1 MNKISKNNNITII
14 GLSDISIFI
23 LESLVNSNKSYN
35 ITLIYDKKEQ
45 NENNIS
51 LNKFSNI
58 INLKSE
64 NLFNSYAFNS
74 NEYSNNILTIC
85 ATNDFKLNIL
95 FSALIKSK
103 ENSENIFCYVNNS
116 QYNDL
121 FNKEDIVTFN
131 PWNLPK
137 NLSSFWK

>member
-1 MNKISKNNNITII
+1 MNKTDKNNNITII
-14 GLSDISIFI
+14 GLSDMSIFI
-23 LESLVNSNKSYN
+23 LESLVSSNRNYN

-45 NENNIS
+45 DENNIS

-64 NLFNSYAFNS
+64 SLLNSYTFNS
-74 NEYSNNILTIC
+74 NENSNNILTIC
-85 ATNDFKLNIL
+85 ATNDYKLNLL
-95 FSALIKSK
+95 FSALIKSS
-103 ENSENIFCYVNNS
+103 ENSDNIFCYVNNS
-116 QYNDL
+116 QYHDL
-121 FNKEDIVTFN
+121 FKKEDIVTFN

>member
-1 MNKISKNNNITII
+1 MNKTDKNNNITII
-14 GLSDISIFI
+14 GLSDMSIFI
-23 LESLVNSNKSYN
+23 LESLISSNRNYN
-35 ITLIYDKKEQ
+35 ITLIYDKNEQ
-45 NENNIS
+45 DKNIIS

-64 NLFNSYAFNS
+64 SLLNTYTFNS
-74 NEYSNNILTIC
+74 NENSNNMLTVC

-95 FSALIKSK
+95 FSALIKSS
-103 ENSENIFCYVNNS
+103 ENSDNIFCYVNNS
-116 QYNDL
+116 QYHDL
-121 FNKEDIVTFN
+121 FKKEDIVIFN